1 MIIAK
6 RYCLYIHTNLVNGK
20 KYVGITS
27 QKVEK
32 RWENGHGY
40 NENLRFGRA
49 IKKYGWDAFEHRV
62 LLKDLCKSEAE
73 CMERYFISI
82 LNTQDQRYGYNM
94 TSGGDG
100 IRDVIISEESR
111 NLMSIAKRG
120 CNHPNYGKELPESTR
135 AKISAALVGNKNP
148 CGIKRSAETREKMSR
163 SKFKPVIMIDGD
175 ISTTFLS
182 AKEAEQK
189 TGVNRKNISMCCKG
203 IRKHAG
209 GYAWK
214 FA

>member
-1 MIIAK
+1 MK

-82 LNTQDQRYGYNM
+82 LNTQDSRYGYNM

-100 IRDVIISEESR
+100 VRDVTISKESR
-111 NLMSIAKRG
+111 TLMSIAKRG

-135 AKISAALVGNKNP
+135 AKISAALAGNKNS
-148 CGIKRSAETREKMSR
+148 CGAKRSAETREKMSR
-163 SKFKPVIMIDGD
+163 SKFKPVIMIDGNTF
-175 ISTTFLS
+175 TTFLS

-189 TGVNRKNISMCCKG
+189 TGISRKNISMCCKG